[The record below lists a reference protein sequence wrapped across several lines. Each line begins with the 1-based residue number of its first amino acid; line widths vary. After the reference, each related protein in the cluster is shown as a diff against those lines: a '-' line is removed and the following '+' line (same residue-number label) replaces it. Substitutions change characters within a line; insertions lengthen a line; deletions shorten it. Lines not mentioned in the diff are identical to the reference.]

1 MLATRQ
7 LQMMAGGPRGRSGGG
22 VSIEGADGARVI
34 LASAMPMDS
43 IRPRISVDADEYE
56 DSGKPSPPPLLK
68 WPSVFVVGVILI
80 VVVTNHEGE
89 ADNLTAVSCDFY
101 DRV

>member
-34 LASAMPMDS
+34 LASAMPIDS
-43 IRPRISVDADEYE
+43 VRQRISVDADEYGE
-56 DSGKPSPPPLLK
+56 SGKTPPELP
-68 WPSVFVVGVILI
+68 
-80 VVVTNHEGE
+80 
-89 ADNLTAVSCDFY
+89 ANL
-101 DRV
+101 